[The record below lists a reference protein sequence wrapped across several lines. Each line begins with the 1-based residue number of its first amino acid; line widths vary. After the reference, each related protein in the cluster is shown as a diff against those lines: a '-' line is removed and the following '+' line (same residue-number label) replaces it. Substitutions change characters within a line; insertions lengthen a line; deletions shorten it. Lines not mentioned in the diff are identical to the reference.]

1 MVGIEWQNAD
11 IKMNVSANSVQ
22 DSNLFLRKFYDELSK
37 KMKIGW
43 NYQPSR
49 TGKLIYVGM
58 SGFGSMWL
66 DYKVKGKINN
76 IYISTPNAE
85 VHNIVEDAL
94 KEAIVNHNSLEIYN
108 IKVDFLTDDISF
120 VLMCRKNIKVKS
132 FYSKEKGQNI
142 TSISFSLRAF
152 GCFDLQY
159 VATQK
164 INYLKYLLCVYTNF
178 QFDMIRNY
186 KILDDIQYDENSWS
200 NYDLHWVDYVFDGAS
215 PEAVELIPD
224 FFDVFRVVLDNDSY
238 EKTMRLLLN
247 SAQELYCGQIMLND
261 SLQDSKYNIPGYAD
275 MIDTILI
282 SALEPLSVI
291 GAEKPETCPECG
303 NLKYKIRKKVED
315 LCAKYVNE
323 GLTKEISNIG
333 YGKRSSFLHEGHAK
347 TNEFYCGRC
356 MPLIDPETPNM
367 MLNAAVSPNRNLFDY
382 ITYIFRQMIHDL
394 LQNEHLLF
402 S

>member
-1 MVGIEWQNAD
+1 MMGIEWQNAD
-11 IKMNVSANSVQ
+11 IKINVSTKSVQ

-58 SGFGSMWL
+58 SGFGSMWF

-94 KEAIVNHNSLEIYN
+94 KEAIVNHNSFEIYN

-120 VLMCRKNIKVKS
+120 ALMCRKNIKVKS

-152 GCFDLQY
+152 GQFDLQY
-159 VATQK
+159 VAMQK
-164 INYLKYLLCVYTNF
+164 INYLKYFLCVYTNI
-178 QFDMIRNY
+178 QFVMT
-186 KILDDIQYDENSWS
+186 KFEILDDIRYIKNSWS
-200 NYDLHWVDYVFDGAS
+200 NYDLNWVDYVFDGAS

-224 FFDVFRVVLDNDSY
+224 FFDVFRVVLDNDSF

-247 SAQELYCGQIMLND
+247 SAQEIYCGRIMLND

-315 LCAKYVNE
+315 LCSKYVNKE
-323 GLTKEISNIG
+323 LTKEISNIG
-333 YGKRSSFLHEGHAK
+333 HGKRSSFLHEGHAK

-356 MPLIDPETPNM
+356 MPIIDPETQNM
-367 MLNAAVSPNRNLFDY
+367 MLNAVASPNRNLFDY

-394 LQNEHLLF
+394 LQNERMLF